1 MTQFNDRVEKQKA
14 RIAAEK
20 WADGVKSL
28 HSQSLDSLWYGNG
41 RSDGSVQD
49 VEYNDGRVQRTI
61 NATGQVIWLNMDN
74 AVDGEDLVNAFLRGG
89 I

>member
-1 MTQFNDRVEKQKA
+1 MYN
-14 RIAAEK
+14 
-20 WADGVKSL
+20 
-28 HSQSLDSLWYGNG
+28 
-41 RSDGSVQD
+41 VQD